1 MIQPAIYDI
10 EAYQGATYTLNMTY
24 KIDDVL
30 VDLTGY
36 TAAMQVRSSPSSSTA
51 VISVESGAGITLGGA
66 LGTIAVEVSA
76 TAMAAIVAKN
86 YEYDFDLSSGDQ
98 VTRLI
103 RGKFAV
109 IPEVTR

>member
-1 MIQPAIYDI
+1 MIQAATYNI

-24 KIDDVL
+24 KIDDSV

-36 TAAMQVRSSPSSSTA
+36 TAAMQVRLEPSSPTA
-51 VISVESGAGITLGGA
+51 VLSLESGAGITLGGA

-76 TAMAAIVAKN
+76 TDMAAITAKT
-86 YEYDFDLSSGDQ
+86 YQYDFDLSSGDQ